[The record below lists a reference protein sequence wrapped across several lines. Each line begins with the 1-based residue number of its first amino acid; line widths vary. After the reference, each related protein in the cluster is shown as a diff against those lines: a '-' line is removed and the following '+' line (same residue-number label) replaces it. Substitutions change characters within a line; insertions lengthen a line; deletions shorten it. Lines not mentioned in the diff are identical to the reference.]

1 MANLFTYQVLK
12 DDTQHAVIK
21 LTGSFDG
28 SGQENNVYR
37 IQANTLYGAL
47 ATNGFPVANVYGGSS
62 NTPLNYYG
70 LTVNR
75 VWYDVDTA
83 TGDVQLYWSN
93 TKSSLANSGTPLLFL
108 QGNGE
113 YDGCGNWI
121 TIKNPEVAANAM
133 TNHNGDIGVATRG
146 QGSNASYTIII
157 ELRKDNA
164 YYQRGQFNDPAA
176 FNYGP
181 DYKLRP

>member
-1 MANLFTYQVLK
+1 MANKYSYQVLK

-21 LTGSFDG
+21 LTANFDDG
-28 SGQENNVYR
+28 VEQEDNIHR

-47 ATNGFPVANVYGGSS
+47 ATNGYPVANVWGGAA
-62 NTPLNYYG
+62 NTPLDYYG
-70 LTVNR
+70 LTLNR
-75 VWYDVDTA
+75 LWYDTDTSS
-83 TGDVQLYWSN
+83 GSVELYWAN
-93 TKSSLANSGTPLLFL
+93 TASATAEDGVPIIFM

-113 YDGCGNWI
+113 YDGNGNWI
-121 TIKNPEVAANAM
+121 TIKNPTVDAN
-133 TNHNGDIGVATRG
+133 NNNGDIAVHTRG
-146 QGSNASYTIII
+146 QVANASYTLIL

-181 DYKLRP
+181 DYSLRP

>member
-1 MANLFTYQVLK
+1 MANKYSYQVLK

-21 LTGSFDG
+21 LTGLFDG
-28 SGQENNVYR
+28 TDQEENLVR

-47 ATNGFPVANVYGGSS
+47 DANNVPLGSHLSVS
-62 NTPLNYYG
+62 NTAKPYYA

-75 VWYDVDTA
+75 IWYDTDTA
-83 TGDVQLYWSN
+83 SGSVELYWRAN
-93 TKSSLANSGTPLLFL
+93 TNPMAVPDAEGIPIITM

-113 YDGCGNWI
+113 YDGNGNWI
-121 TIKNPEVAANAM
+121 TIRNTQVNAN
-133 TNHNGDIGVATRG
+133 TNGDISLHTRG
-146 QGSNASYTIII
+146 QVANASYTIII

-176 FNYGP
+176 FNYTPYGLTP
-181 DYKLRP
+181 N